1 MASNGWDKK
10 MKRRLAQSA
19 IWSRSYHLFNRI
31 FGDFQAGS
39 IPWFIHEYSRRR
51 RGVRFVQV
59 GANDGITWDP
69 FHFFIRRD
77 HWTGVVIEPQ
87 RNVFETKLK
96 PTYDGLSGVELLN
109 VAVDAVDGVRELY
122 RYSCSESRWATGL
135 ASFDRDRLVAN
146 FHSPYIQDNLKRE
159 GICVSGNAADYITSE
174 SVQCISFSALLDT
187 LDFNTIDFLLTDVEG
202 LDVQILETFP
212 LERVRPANIVF
223 ELPERFNETLSRF
236 EAKLHSYGYNVL
248 LEEKDGMAIR
258 RDVLAGSVN

>member
-1 MASNGWDKK
+1 MTSNGWDNR

-19 IWSRSYHLFNRI
+19 IGRRSYHLFNRM
-31 FGDFQAGS
+31 FGDFQPGS

-51 RGVRFVQV
+51 RSARFIQV

-77 HWTGVVIEPQ
+77 RWIGVVLEPQ

-96 PTYDGLSGVELLN
+96 ATYEGVPGIELLN
-109 VAVDAVDGVRELY
+109 VAVDSVDGVRELY

-146 FHSPYIQDNLKRE
+146 FYSPYIQDHLKDE
-159 GICVSGNAADYITSE
+159 GLLVSGNAADYITSE
-174 SVQCISFSALLDT
+174 AVQCISFSTLLDR
-187 LDFNTIDFLLTDVEG
+187 LRSDTIDFLLTG

-223 ELPERFNETLSRF
+223 ELPEPFNESLCRF
-236 EAKLHSYGYNVL
+236 ETKLHAYGYNVL

-258 RDVLAGSVN
+258 RDVLAGLVN